1 MDAPTTAQ
9 EIKAAYRELYRAT
22 ANAMDAQRVVNA
34 ARNALKDAEAVL
46 RLSDTVTAGKRV
58 EDRDAILAGMTGTER
73 TELRRAED
81 ALAAA
86 EREQALAKI
95 AVNELRELLR
105 LAEWH
110 NGPYVPAAGLTPI
123 RAGVLRQRVAPRPHS
138 PRATTA

>member
-9 EIKAAYRELYRAT
+9 EIKAAYKELYRAT
-22 ANAMDAQRVVNA
+22 ANAMDAQREVNA

-58 EDRDAILAGMTGTER
+58 EDRDAILAGMTGAER

-105 LAEWH
+105 LAEWMTGH
-110 NGPYVPAAGLTPI
+110 T
-123 RAGVLRQRVAPRPHS
+123 S
-138 PRATTA
+138 PPQD

>member
-1 MDAPTTAQ
+1 MDAPTTAK
-9 EIKAAYRELYRAT
+9 EIMDAYKALYRAT
-22 ANAMDAQRVVNA
+22 AKAMDAQREVNA

-58 EDRDAILAGMTGTER
+58 EDRDAILAGLTGAER
-73 TELRRAED
+73 TELRRAEG

-86 EREQALAKI
+86 ECEQALAKI

-110 NGPYVPAAGLTPI
+110 NGPY
-123 RAGVLRQRVAPRPHS
+123 S
-138 PRATTA
+138 PPQD